1 MTVFI
6 GALGTAAAMEDLLI
20 DCMIAND
27 SVASGGFGGSGGG
40 FASGGGGTGGTG
52 GGGYNDCLEGS
63 YAAHCTTPFTL

>member
-1 MTVFI
+1 
-6 GALGTAAAMEDLLI
+6 MEDLLI

-27 SVASGGFGGSGGG
+27 TVASGGFGGSGG
-40 FASGGGGTGGTG
+40 FASGGGTGGA